1 MSENTG
7 VRRPFRPIALPE
19 IRQQAIRPSDW
30 FRLKYKKHPLFL
42 SAGSRNAAAR
52 RDAIRGLEAGARRTA
67 FCHPDPPPQTGRV
80 GWMHRDLL
88 NWFHRCAMRFN
99 MSKPVAAFAFCVAV
113 TGAGA
118 VAAAERLP
126 RAFHGTWA
134 SELSECSQTGEISPT
149 RIDGRTIVQ
158 YESGWTINRWS
169 RRGDIWI
176 GRGTEGGDQ
185 GARPHL

>member
-1 MSENTG
+1 
-7 VRRPFRPIALPE
+7 
-19 IRQQAIRPSDW
+19 
-30 FRLKYKKHPLFL
+30 
-42 SAGSRNAAAR
+42 
-52 RDAIRGLEAGARRTA
+52 
-67 FCHPDPPPQTGRV
+67 
-80 GWMHRDLL
+80 
-88 NWFHRCAMRFN
+88 

-134 SELSECSQTGEISPT
+134 SDLSECSQTGEVSPT

-169 RRGDIWI
+169 GEGTYGLAGNG
-176 GRGTEGGDQ
+176 GR
-185 GARPHL
+185 